1 MTIEKTTLHFLRED
15 CQQTFGP
22 EMGEEIFCQTEDR
35 FQQLLAEADDRG
47 NQAIREHLE
56 GNLLPVLA
64 FYLTL
69 LDRGMEKEAALSQV
83 RRQTQ
88 RSAREKREE
97 MANLARLPFAYGL
110 YRAVVKKYMAKHFPP
125 EGWDTRWIRRDSKEI
140 HFDLHTCL
148 YWEVTQAYGC
158 PELCCVYCEKD
169 DIGFS
174 GLAPKIRFQRAGTLG
189 QGAACCDFHFIKG

>member
-22 EMGEEIFCQTEDR
+22 ETGGGDLPPDR
-35 FQQLLAEADDRG
+35 GPLPAAAGGSPDDRG

-158 PELCCVYCEKD
+158 RSC
-169 DIGFS
+169 
-174 GLAPKIRFQRAGTLG
+174 
-189 QGAACCDFHFIKG
+189 AACIAKRMTSAFPAWPRRSASSGRGPWARGLPAVTFIL